1 MSRVS
6 IALGRVRVTI
16 TSGFFFGLDGIPA
29 RIAIPLAACPA
40 ERHNYRDASKNRRFQ
55 LLVVGSD
62 EMRYKGGN
70 ANSTVHPL
78 WAACIALVLLG
89 GPAQGADPPST
100 AQRKGSGLPIPR
112 FASLRSDEVNVRTGP
127 GTRYPVD
134 WVFKRKTMPVEI
146 VAEYE
151 NWRKIRDWQGASGWV
166 HQSLLTGKRSF
177 IVASKAASLHKTPAP
192 AAEVVAKLEPE
203 VMGEIRSCSGDW
215 CRVKVSSVSG
225 WLERTDMWGVY
236 KSEPIN

>member
-1 MSRVS
+1 M
-6 IALGRVRVTI
+6 
-16 TSGFFFGLDGIPA
+16 
-29 RIAIPLAACPA
+29 RIRPSA
-40 ERHNYRDASKNRRFQ
+40 
-55 LLVVGSD
+55 
-62 EMRYKGGN
+62 
-70 ANSTVHPL
+70 PL
-78 WAACIALVLLG
+78 WAALVALATFSLFVLAPG
-89 GPAQGADPPST
+89 GSAYAADPPSNN
-100 AQRKGSGLPIPR
+100 QRKGSGLPLPR

-134 WVFKRKTMPVEI
+134 WVFKRKGMPVEI

-166 HQSLLTGKRSF
+166 HQSLLTGKRGF
-177 IVASKAASLHKTPAP
+177 IIAAKPASLHKTPAN

-215 CRVKVSSVSG
+215 CRVRVSSGGVSG
-225 WLERTDMWGVY
+225 WLERTAFWGVY